1 MADKTANK
9 SRFFRVAVEGATAS
23 DGRTIERAW
32 LEQAAAS
39 YDSETYAARVNME
52 HIRGYTGD
60 GPFKAYGDVLAV
72 RVQEDTIRIDGK
84 DEKRLA
90 LYAQIDPTDELV
102 TFNKARQK
110 IFTSI
115 EIEPNFS
122 NTGKAYLMGLAV
134 TDSPASLGTEA
145 LQFSHSGSNGFAK
158 TLKAELDSRKK
169 HPTCIFSALEETSF
183 ELEQASEPTET
194 ALDKIANAFARALGL
209 GGDAPANTT
218 VVQTAPIQAS
228 TQMPAQASGNNAEL
242 ATALKEF
249 STQIG
254 KVINDGQQDTNA
266 RFARLESQFNTLK
279 GELEN
284 TPENGYRTRPL
295 HAGGDGLELTDC

>member
-39 YDSETYAARVNME
+39 YNRETYAARVNME
-52 HIRGYTGD
+52 HIRGFTAD
-60 GPFKAYGDVLAV
+60 GPFKIYGDVLAV

-102 TFNKARQK
+102 SFNRARQK
-110 IFTSI
+110 IYTSI
-115 EIEPNFS
+115 EIEPNFA
-122 NTGKAYLMGLAV
+122 NTGKAYLMGLAA

-145 LQFSHSGSNGFAK
+145 LQFSHSGNNDFAK
-158 TLKAELDSRKK
+158 TLKAELDNRKQS
-169 HPTCIFSALEETSF
+169 PTCVFSALHETSF
-183 ELEQASEPTET
+183 ELEQAAEPVESV
-194 ALDKIANAFARALGL
+194 LEKIANVFARALGQSNET
-209 GGDAPANTT
+209 PANP
-218 VVQTAPIQAS
+218 APVQAS
-228 TQMPAQASGNNAEL
+228 SHPPADNTQLAS
-242 ATALKEF
+242 ALKEF
-249 STQIG
+249 SAQIG
-254 KVINDGQQDTNA
+254 KVITDGQQDTNA
-266 RFARLESQFNTLK
+266 RFARLETQFNALK
-279 GELEN
+279 TDLEN

-295 HAGGDGLELTDC
+295 HSGGDGMELTDC

>member
-39 YDSETYAARVNME
+39 YDRETYAARVNME

-145 LQFSHSGSNGFAK
+145 LQFSHGGTDAFAK
-158 TLKAELDSRKK
+158 TLKAELDGRKK
-169 HPTCIFSALEETSF
+169 NPTCIFSATHETTF
-183 ELEQASEPTET
+183 ELEPPSP
-194 ALDKIANAFARALGL
+194 LDVLANVFARALGQ
-209 GGDAPANTT
+209 ANETPANP
-218 VVQTAPIQAS
+218 APVQAS
-228 TQMPAQASGNNAEL
+228 SQPSGSNAEL

-295 HAGGDGLELTDC
+295 HAGGDGMDLTDC

>member
-39 YDSETYAARVNME
+39 YNRETYAARVNME

-72 RVQEDTIRIDGK
+72 RTQEDTIRIDGK

-145 LQFSHSGSNGFAK
+145 LQFSHGGTDAFAK

-169 HPTCIFSALEETSF
+169 HPTCIFSATHETSF
-183 ELEQASEPTET
+183 EIEPPSP
-194 ALDKIANAFARALGL
+194 LDVLANVFARALGQAN
-209 GGDAPANTT
+209 DTPANPAS
-218 VVQTAPIQAS
+218 VQAS
-228 TQMPAQASGNNAEL
+228 TQVPADNAQL
-242 ATALKEF
+242 ATALKEL

-254 KVINDGQQDTNA
+254 KVIADGQQEANA
-266 RFARLESQFNTLK
+266 RFARLETQFNALK
-279 GELEN
+279 TDLEN
-284 TPENGYRTRPL
+284 TPENAYRDRPL
-295 HAGGDGLELTDC
+295 HAGGDGMELTDC

>member
-32 LEQAAAS
+32 LEQAASS
-39 YDSETYAARVNME
+39 YNRETYAARVNME

-72 RVQEDTIRIDGK
+72 RTQEDTIKIDGK

-110 IFTSI
+110 IYTSI
-115 EIEPNFS
+115 EIEPNFA
-122 NTGKAYLMGLAV
+122 NTGKAYLMGLAA

-145 LQFSHSGSNGFAK
+145 LQFSHSGNNAFAK
-158 TLKAELDSRKK
+158 TLKADLDRRKQT
-169 HPTCIFSALEETSF
+169 PTCVFSALHETSF

-194 ALDKIANAFARALGL
+194 VIEKIANVFARALGQTN
-209 GGDAPANTT
+209 DTPVNPAS
-218 VVQTAPIQAS
+218 VQAS
-228 TQMPAQASGNNAEL
+228 TQAPVQTSGDNTQLAS
-242 ATALKEF
+242 ALKEF

-254 KVINDGQQDTNA
+254 KVIADGQQDTNA
-266 RFARLESQFNTLK
+266 RFARLETQFNTLK
-279 GELEN
+279 TDLEN

-295 HAGGDGLELTDC
+295 HAGGDGMELTDC

>member
-39 YDSETYAARVNME
+39 YNRETYAARVNME

-60 GPFKAYGDVLAV
+60 GPFKAYGDVLAA
-72 RVQEDTIRIDGK
+72 RTQEDTIRIDGK

-145 LQFSHSGSNGFAK
+145 LQFSHGGTDAFAK

-169 HPTCIFSALEETSF
+169 HPTCIFSATHETSF
-183 ELEQASEPTET
+183 ELEQAAEPTESPI
-194 ALDKIANAFARALGL
+194 DKIANAFARALGI
-209 GGDAPANTT
+209 GEAPRATTT
-218 VVQTAPIQAS
+218 VVQPAPVLAS
-228 TQMPAQASGNNAEL
+228 TQGSAENTQL

-249 STQIG
+249 STRIG
-254 KVINDGQQDTNA
+254 KVIQDGQQDTNA
-266 RFARLESQFNTLK
+266 RFARLETQFNSFK

-284 TPENGYRTRPL
+284 TPENSYRARPL
-295 HAGGDGLELTDC
+295 HAGGDGMELTDC